1 MAKIVGLTGGIGSGK
16 TTVARM
22 FQEFGVPIYIAD
34 LEARQ
39 ITNLPETIQ
48 LIENQFG
55 ASVIENG
62 QLNRA
67 AMAQLVFNNK
77 DKLQQLNAII
87 HPLVAKHFKE
97 WIKKNEN
104 ATYVLKEAA
113 ILFETNGHISCDFII
128 TVTAP
133 LDVKI
138 NRVQM
143 RDHLSKE
150 EIIRRINTQWT
161 DEQRIILSD
170 FVIDNYSLKKT
181 QAQVELIHKEIL
193 KSIQ

>member
-1 MAKIVGLTGGIGSGK
+1 
-16 TTVARM
+16 
-22 FQEFGVPIYIAD
+22 
-34 LEARQ
+34 
-39 ITNLPETIQ
+39 
-48 LIENQFG
+48 
-55 ASVIENG
+55 
-62 QLNRA
+62 
-67 AMAQLVFNNK
+67 MAQLVFNNK